1 MINDRTAT
9 RWWQVDLTEVRPHR
23 GVLPVPSSSDHQS
36 IVHFD
41 GISGSVEQF
50 GIRQTVPA
58 VQGDEG
64 TPPSQAQ
71 YGAVTLYFVDG
82 CETRLEAG
90 LMLSARNYADE
101 MAKHLGFTAKRR
113 QLVSLACAA
122 VILADVE
129 TRLRVRGLEA
139 RRRGSDI
146 LVRDLPQ
153 TCTMLEDFVG
163 RMINDVR
170 RSGSRLFVS

>member
-9 RWWQVDLTEVRPHR
+9 RWWQVDLTDVRPHR
-23 GVLPVPSSSDHQS
+23 GLLPVPLSSDHQS
-36 IVHFD
+36 IVHLD
-41 GISGSVEQF
+41 DVTGSIERF

-58 VQGDEG
+58 VQGDDG

-71 YGAVTLYFVDG
+71 YGAVTSYFVDG

-90 LMLSARNYADE
+90 LMLSARNFADE

-113 QLVSLACAA
+113 LLVSLACAA

-129 TRLRVRGLEA
+129 MRLRVRSLDA
-139 RRRGSDI
+139 RKRGSDI
-146 LVRDLPQ
+146 LVRDLPR
-153 TCTMLEDFVG
+153 TCNTLEDFVG

-170 RSGSRLFVS
+170 RSGSSLFA